1 MKKILFF
8 VAIVSFTSFG
18 LVSCS
23 EDDPV
28 METPTANPNPNV
40 GKQLKLVP
48 NATFIKLG
56 NKVTFKAMSGS
67 NEVIDATFYVNGE
80 PIKGKEYQL
89 LSEDK
94 SPKPI
99 IGEVK
104 AHTRR
109 AGYEDSEVV
118 TIQFAQ
124 QPY

>member
-28 METPTANPNPNV
+28 METPTPNPNPNV

-56 NKVTFKAMSGS
+56 DTLKLKAMNGS
-67 NEVIDATFYVNGE
+67 FEVSDATFYVNGE

-89 LSEDK
+89 LSETN
-94 SPKPI
+94 PAKPI
-99 IGEVK
+99 IGEIK

-109 AGYEDSEVV
+109 AGYKDSEVV

>member
-8 VAIVSFTSFG
+8 VAIVSFTSLG

-28 METPTANPNPNV
+28 METPTPNPNPNV

-56 NKVTFKAMSGS
+56 EEVTFKATSGGTD
-67 NEVIDATFYVNGE
+67 VTDATFYVNGN
-80 PIKGKEYQL
+80 PIKGNKYKLVHEGTNA
-89 LSEDK
+89 
-94 SPKPI
+94 PV
-99 IGEVK
+99 IGEIK

-109 AGYEDSEVV
+109 AGYKDSEVV